1 MRPAIPIPTGFPW
14 DEFREIAA
22 ELLSGKDGSVLQY
35 GPTRGYRPLL
45 ESILGVLDARG
56 ITADLSEVMTTS
68 GSQQGLDLTARVL
81 IAPGDVVLVEVPTYT
96 GAIAAFRNAQCRL
109 VGVKQDADGINLEDL
124 DSIVHARARR
134 RRAGQPAVS
143 RAELP
148 ESGGHSAQPR
158 EARAAARWAERR
170 NILIIEDDPYGELY
184 FEDVATAAETRPL
197 KADDRDGRVIYLSTF
212 SKTLAPGFRVA
223 WVAAPAPIVER
234 FDTAK
239 QSMDLMC
246 GILDQRV
253 VHQSIVRGVLERQ
266 AAPLRKLYRQRRD
279 VMEQTLREQFGDRL
293 SWISRRAASSS
304 GRTAG
309 GLRVRGAAREGD
321 GAGRHLRHRQRVLRR
336 WQRPRPHSPV
346 VLLAVTRAHSRG
358 REAPG
363 DGDATRDDGG
373 RDHED
378 NLNHEGHEGHEQEIL
393 RVLRGLSRC
402 HGRIRSLSKRRPGN
416 SSENGTIGRFGEQH
430 RGWRQAE

>member
-1 MRPAIPIPTGFPW
+1 MTSYDSFLSPLGRNLHESVLRKMGQVIASRTGDLISFAAGYPDPTGFPW
-14 DEFREIAA
+14 DDFRDIAA

-45 ESILGVLDARG
+45 ESMLGVLDARG

-124 DSIVHARARR
+124 DSTYVRERAGGARVNLLYLVPNFQNPAGILLSLEKRARLL
-134 RRAGQPAVS
+134 A
-143 RAELP
+143 
-148 ESGGHSAQPR
+148 
-158 EARAAARWAERR
+158 WAERR

-197 KADDRDGRVIYLSTF
+197 KADDRNGRVLYLSTF

-266 AAPLRKLYRQRRD
+266 AAPLRKLYRLRRD
-279 VMEQTLREQFGDRL
+279 VLEHTLREQFGDRL
-293 SWISRRAASSS
+293 TWSQPKGGFFLWATLPEGYECEALLAKAMEQGVIFVIGSAFCVDGSGHDRIRLSFSWPSPERI
-304 GRTAG
+304 
-309 GLRVRGAAREGD
+309 REG
-321 GAGRHLRHRQRVLRR
+321 ALR
-336 WQRPRPHSPV
+336 
-346 VLLAVTRAHSRG
+346 LATAMQPEMTAAES
-358 REAPG
+358 
-363 DGDATRDDGG
+363 T
-373 RDHED
+373 
-378 NLNHEGHEGHEQEIL
+378 
-393 RVLRGLSRC
+393 
-402 HGRIRSLSKRRPGN
+402 K
-416 SSENGTIGRFGEQH
+416 TI
-430 RGWRQAE
+430 